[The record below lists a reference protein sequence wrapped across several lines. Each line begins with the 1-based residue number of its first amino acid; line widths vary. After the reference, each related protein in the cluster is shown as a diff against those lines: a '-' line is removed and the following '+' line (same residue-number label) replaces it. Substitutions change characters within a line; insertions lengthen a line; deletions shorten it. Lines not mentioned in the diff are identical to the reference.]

1 MIRDSRNLKEKR
13 VFLFQTTV
21 HTRHMTEKFCTVIG
35 RVDEGFM
42 DFEDVGTMWRV
53 RMADGTELQAFADEV
68 NLTMSPKEFIQKYM
82 GDKHV
87 SKGVKVL
94 YG

>member
-1 MIRDSRNLKEKR
+1 MIRDSRNLEGKTC
-13 VFLFQTTV
+13 LFVSDDSTYKAYDG
-21 HTRHMTEKFCTVIG
+21 KFCTVIG
-35 RVDEGFM
+35 RVDEGSY

-68 NLTMSPKEFIQKYM
+68 NLTNVSERIIQKYM
-82 GDKHV
+82 GDKHRQ
-87 SKGVKVL
+87 KGVKVL

>member
-1 MIRDSRNLKEKR
+1 MIRDSRNLEGKTCLYVSDDSTYKAYDG
-13 VFLFQTTV
+13 
-21 HTRHMTEKFCTVIG
+21 KFCTVIG
-35 RVDEGFM
+35 RVDEGSY

-82 GDKHV
+82 GISIDKRV
-87 SKGVKVL
+87 
-94 YG
+94 